1 MRIKELKDVLK
12 LVDEMPRERQLECV
26 RHMVRQVEQWEDQSS
41 LGMDDWEYAL
51 EEIRRR
57 REGRA
62 AEEKRKPPG
71 KGG

>member
-1 MRIKELKDVLK
+1 MRIKELENVMK
-12 LVDEMPRERQLECV
+12 LVDAMPRDRQLDCV
-26 RHMVRQVEQWEDQSS
+26 KFLVREVAQWEDQSS